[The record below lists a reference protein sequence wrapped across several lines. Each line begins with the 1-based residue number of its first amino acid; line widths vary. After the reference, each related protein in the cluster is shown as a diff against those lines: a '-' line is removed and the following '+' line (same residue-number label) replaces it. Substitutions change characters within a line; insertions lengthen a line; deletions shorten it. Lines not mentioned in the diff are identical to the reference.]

1 MRRNATGLGI
11 TGTAAAGLLLL
22 AACGSS
28 STATPASTSAP
39 ASVGTAA
46 SAGASAMST
55 TSTMSSAMATATAG
69 GKSHSI
75 VFIQGVAGDGFYI
88 TMQCGIQSE
97 AAKLGATVKT
107 QGPAM
112 FDPTLQ
118 TPILQA
124 VVASHPDAILIA
136 PTDVSAMQE
145 PIAQAKAAGIKVVLV
160 DTTLKDPSVAASAIS
175 SDNLAGGAAAFAEL
189 AKLAP
194 GGGEVMVLNTE
205 PGVSTTDDRAT
216 GFNAAAKKESKYTAL
231 GTQYDNDSASKAA
244 QIVTATLQA
253 HPNLTGIFATNL
265 FSAQGAATG
274 IRQAGKQG
282 KVKVVGFDADPSQVA
297 ALKAGTVQ
305 ALIAQQPFQIGVDG
319 VEQAIDAL
327 DGKPVTAKIGT
338 SFSILTQANLDTA
351 AGKAAIYATAC

>member
-1 MRRNATGLGI
+1 MKRTRGLAL
-11 TGTAAAGLLLL
+11 TGTAMAGALIM

-28 STATPASTSAP
+28 SNGSSGSSTSPSAATSSGTSSAPVTSTSASTGASTS
-39 ASVGTAA
+39 
-46 SAGASAMST
+46 
-55 TSTMSSAMATATAG
+55 SS
-69 GKSHSI
+69 GKSHSL

-88 TMQCGIQSE
+88 TMQCGIQAE

-136 PTDVSAMQE
+136 PDDVSAMQE
-145 PIAQAKAAGIKVVLV
+145 PIAQAKAAGIKIVLV
-160 DTTLKDPSVAASAIS
+160 DTTLKDPSVAVSAIS
-175 SDNLAGGAAAFAEL
+175 SDNLAGGTAAFTEL
-189 AKLAP
+189 AKLDP
-194 GGGEVMVLNTE
+194 TGGQVFVLNTE

-216 GFNAAAKKESKYTAL
+216 GFNTAAKANSKFTDL

-244 QIVTATLQA
+244 QITTAELQA
-253 HPNLTGIFATNL
+253 HPDLTGIFATNL
-265 FSAQGAATG
+265 FSAEGAATG

-282 KVKVVGFDADPSQVA
+282 KVKVVGFDADPDQIA

-305 ALIAQQPFQIGVDG
+305 ALIAQQPYQIGVDG
-319 VEQAIDAL
+319 VDQAINAL
-327 DGKPVTAKIGT
+327 DGKSVTAKIGT
-338 SFSILTQANLDTA
+338 SFSVLTQANLDSA
-351 AGKAAIYATAC
+351 AGKAAVYETSC